1 MKVSDVI
8 SQVRTD
14 TKIEIKK
21 GRGAEEAQAPAG
33 DMASDKVKISSAT
46 QDIQKM
52 REILANTPSVRTEMV
67 ATLKRQIE
75 NGEYQVPSQE
85 LADKMLNSL
94 FGDEGVLHN

>member
-1 MKVSDVI
+1 MKLSDVI

-14 TKIEIKK
+14 TKIEVKK

-33 DMASDKVKISSAT
+33 DTASDQVKISSAT

-52 REILANTPSVRTEMV
+52 RDILANTPSVRTEMV